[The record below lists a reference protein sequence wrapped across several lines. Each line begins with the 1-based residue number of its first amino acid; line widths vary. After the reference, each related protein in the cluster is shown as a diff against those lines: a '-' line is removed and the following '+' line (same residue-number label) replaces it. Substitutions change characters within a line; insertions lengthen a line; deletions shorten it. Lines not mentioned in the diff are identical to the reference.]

1 MIKGAALS
9 GFVSGFGEEFA
20 RGIEER
26 KSRFDKYEDEQIA
39 TAKAKEPYLAK
50 DRASADSAILMMN
63 NLKRDFGLS
72 NEDFIGLAQSN
83 TDIESVYKSIYTAQ
97 KQYDNMPNGGK
108 LSRAD
113 IMGTLKIPETFE
125 IPQGVTAEDMIY
137 KIFTNNA
144 YNLSQDPNNKS
155 EEHKANSF
163 GKAISS
169 ALMLNPKTSAR
180 EAVNNMEIMGIRGES
195 LLNYTPGQRGTA
207 IEGLQASPFT
217 LPDIEYDKDQLM
229 RTSNRYEKDIL
240 QSFGALDEN
249 GNIKLNEEGLNK
261 LLQVSGDKMNGLQ
274 KARRAGSSF
283 AKLETMILSQGLDLG
298 FGIGNKRN
306 AVLQDIAIEINT
318 KEEVDNFIKNVNNGS
333 ASRLIIE
340 SFKSKGNIDDD
351 TIEAILGTVTTSSSS
366 NTTIVDP
373 LSSVSPNPALLNGKD
388 SVTSTTDTST
398 MSVAERLAA
407 NAVSGDED
415 IPTSDLS
422 NLDLK
427 DATYNEE
434 ENAWYDNLTKKKI
447 VDPKSALANSVGL
460 RKLED
465 STFMDGVMSLIGG
478 DFAKDYFDKK
488 PEDNVS
494 IAKVEEKPEDKV
506 EDKGIMTSPKLRPS
520 DLKIEK
526 IIEEKLEPEEAS
538 NLKEQFNAN
547 PKDSI
552 WESIVK
558 VMSSKEYAQIQRDK
572 RMAAAIQKIK
582 ESRPELRTKRPDAIG
597 FTLSDLRS
605 ILDSELPDAQKAM
618 AIKIMASI
626 KPNTAGLKIGTK

>member
-26 KSRFDKYEDEQIA
+26 RSRFDKYEDEQIA

-144 YNLSQDPNNKS
+144 YNLSQDPNNRS

-180 EAVNNMEIMGIRGES
+180 EAVNNMEIMGIRGEN

-217 LPDIEYDKDQLM
+217 LPDIEYDKDQLI

-249 GNIKLNEEGLNK
+249 GNIKLDEAGLNNA
-261 LLQVSGDKMNGLQ
+261 LTVAGDKMNGLQ

-283 AKLETMILSQGLDLG
+283 AKLETMILSQGLALG

-340 SFKSKGNIDDD
+340 SFKAKGNIDDD

-366 NTTIVDP
+366 NIAEVDP
-373 LSSVSPNPALLNGKD
+373 LSSVSPNPALLNGND

-407 NAVSGDED
+407 NAVSGGEN
-415 IPTSDLS
+415 IPASDLS
-422 NLDLK
+422 NLDIK

-447 VDPKSALANSVGL
+447 VDPNSALANSVGL

-478 DFAKDYFDKK
+478 DFAKDYFENK
-488 PEDNVS
+488 PEENVS
-494 IAKVEEKPEDKV
+494 VAKVEEKV

-526 IIEEKLEPEEAS
+526 VIEENLEPEEAS
-538 NLKEQFNAN
+538 NLKKQFNDN

-597 FTLSDLRS
+597 FTLSNLRS

-618 AIKIMASI
+618 AIKIMANI

>member
-20 RGIEER
+20 KGIEER
-26 KSRFDKYEDEQIA
+26 RSRFDKYEDEQIA

-144 YNLSQDPNNKS
+144 YNLSQDPNNRS

-180 EAVNNMEIMGIRGES
+180 EAVNNMEIMGIRGEN

-217 LPDIEYDKDQLM
+217 LPDIEYDKDQLI

-249 GNIKLNEEGLNK
+249 GNIKLDEAGLNNA
-261 LLQVSGDKMNGLQ
+261 LTVAGDKMNGLQ

-283 AKLETMILSQGLDLG
+283 AKLETMILSQGLALG

-340 SFKSKGNIDDD
+340 SFKAKGNIDDD

-366 NTTIVDP
+366 NIAEVDP
-373 LSSVSPNPALLNGKD
+373 LSSVSPNPALLNGND

-407 NAVSGDED
+407 NAVSGGEN
-415 IPTSDLS
+415 IPASDLS
-422 NLDLK
+422 NLDIK

-447 VDPKSALANSVGL
+447 VDPNSALANSVGL

-478 DFAKDYFDKK
+478 DFAKDYFENK
-488 PEDNVS
+488 PEENVS
-494 IAKVEEKPEDKV
+494 VAKVEEKV

-526 IIEEKLEPEEAS
+526 VIEENLEPEEAS
-538 NLKEQFNAN
+538 NLKKQFNDN

-597 FTLSDLRS
+597 FTLSNLRS

-618 AIKIMASI
+618 AIKIMANI

>member
-1 MIKGAALS
+1 MFKGAALS
-9 GFVSGFGEEFA
+9 GFVSGFGDEFA
-20 RGIEER
+20 KGISQRQE
-26 KSRFDKYEDEQIA
+26 RFDKYEDQQIA

-97 KQYDNMPNGGK
+97 KQFDNMPNGGK

-113 IMGTLKIPETFE
+113 IMGTLKIPESFE
-125 IPQGVTAEDMIY
+125 LPQGVTAEDMIY

-144 YNLSQDPNNKS
+144 YNLSQDPTNKS

-180 EAVNNMEIMGIRGES
+180 EAVNNMEILGIRGEN
-195 LLNYTPGQRGTA
+195 LLNYTPGKRGTA
-207 IEGLQASPFT
+207 IEGLQASPFA
-217 LPDIEYDKDQLM
+217 LPDIEYDKDQLI

-240 QSFGALDEN
+240 QSFGALDAN
-249 GNIKLNEEGLNK
+249 GNIRLDEEGLNK
-261 LLQVSGDKMNGLQ
+261 VLTVDGDKMNGLQ

-340 SFKSKGNIDDD
+340 AFKANGNIDDT
-351 TIEAILGTVTTSSSS
+351 TIDAILGTVSDLSS
-366 NTTIVDP
+366 NTATVDT
-373 LSSVSPNPALLNGKD
+373 LSNVSPNPALLNGN
-388 SVTSTTDTST
+388 TSASISTDTSN

-407 NAVSGDED
+407 NAVSGGEN
-415 IPTSDLS
+415 IPASDLS
-422 NLDLK
+422 NLDIK

-447 VDPKSALANSVGL
+447 LDPKGSLKNAPGF

-465 STFMDGVMSLIGG
+465 SSFMDGVMSLIGG
-478 DFAKDYFDKK
+478 DMAKDYFANK
-488 PEDNVS
+488 PKENDSV
-494 IAKVEEKPEDKV
+494 AKVEEKV

-552 WESIVK
+552 WESIVR
-558 VMSSKEYAQIQRDK
+558 VMSSKEYARIQSDK
-572 RMAAAIQKIK
+572 RMNEAIQKIK

>member
-26 KSRFDKYEDEQIA
+26 RSRFDKYEDEQIA

-125 IPQGVTAEDMIY
+125 LPQGVTAEDMIY

-144 YNLSQDPNNKS
+144 YNLSQDPNNRS

-180 EAVNNMEIMGIRGES
+180 EAVNNMEIMGIRGEN

-217 LPDIEYDKDQLM
+217 LPDIEYDKDQLI

-249 GNIKLNEEGLNK
+249 GNIKLDEAGLNSV
-261 LLQVSGDKMNGLQ
+261 LTVAGDKMNGLQ

-340 SFKSKGNIDDD
+340 SFKAKGNIDDD

-366 NTTIVDP
+366 NIAEVDP
-373 LSSVSPNPALLNGKD
+373 LSSVSPNPALLNGND

-407 NAVSGDED
+407 NAVSGGEN
-415 IPTSDLS
+415 IPASDLS
-422 NLDLK
+422 NLDIK

-447 VDPKSALANSVGL
+447 VDPNSALANSVGL

-478 DFAKDYFDKK
+478 DFAKDYFENK
-488 PEDNVS
+488 PEENVS
-494 IAKVEEKPEDKV
+494 VAKVEEKV

-526 IIEEKLEPEEAS
+526 VIEENLEPEEAS
-538 NLKEQFNAN
+538 NLKKQFNDN

-597 FTLSDLRS
+597 FTLSNLRS

-618 AIKIMASI
+618 AIKIMANI

>member
-1 MIKGAALS
+1 MFKGAALS
-9 GFVSGFGEEFA
+9 GFVSGFGDEFA
-20 RGIEER
+20 KGISER
-26 KSRFDKYEDEQIA
+26 QERFDKYEDQQIA

-113 IMGTLKIPETFE
+113 IMGTLKIPENFE

-180 EAVNNMEIMGIRGES
+180 EAVNNMEIMGIRGEN

-217 LPDIEYDKDQLM
+217 LPDIEYDKDQLV

-240 QSFGALDEN
+240 QSFGALDAN
-249 GNIKLNEEGLNK
+249 GNIRLDEKGLNK
-261 LLQVSGDKMNGLQ
+261 VLTVDGDKMNGLQ

-340 SFKSKGNIDDD
+340 AFKANGNIDDT
-351 TIEAILGTVTTSSSS
+351 TIDAILGTVSDSSSD
-366 NTTIVDP
+366 TAKVDP
-373 LSSVSPNPALLNGKD
+373 LSNVSPNPALLNGN
-388 SVTSTTDTST
+388 TSASISTDTST

-407 NAVSGDED
+407 NAVSGGKN
-415 IPTSDLS
+415 IPASDLS
-422 NLDLK
+422 NLDIK

-447 VDPKSALANSVGL
+447 LDPKGSLKNAPGF

-465 STFMDGVMSLIGG
+465 SSFMDGVMSFIGG
-478 DFAKDYFDKK
+478 DMAKDYFANK
-488 PEDNVS
+488 PKEKDNV
-494 IAKVEEKPEDKV
+494 AKVEEKA

-552 WESIVK
+552 WESIVR
-558 VMSSKEYAQIQRDK
+558 VMSSKEYARIQSDK
-572 RMAAAIQKIK
+572 RMDEAIQKIK

>member
-9 GFVSGFGEEFA
+9 GFVSGFGDEFA
-20 RGIEER
+20 KGISER
-26 KSRFDKYEDEQIA
+26 QERFDKYEDQQIA

-83 TDIESVYKSIYTAQ
+83 TDIDSVYKSIYTAQ

-144 YNLSQDPNNKS
+144 YNLSQDPNNRS

-217 LPDIEYDKDQLM
+217 LPDIEYDKDQLI

-249 GNIKLNEEGLNK
+249 GNIKLDEAGLNSV
-261 LLQVSGDKMNGLQ
+261 LTVAGDKMNGLQ

-351 TIEAILGTVTTSSSS
+351 TIEAILGTVTSSSS
-366 NTTIVDP
+366 NNAEVDP
-373 LSSVSPNPALLNGKD
+373 LSSVSPNPALYGND

-407 NAVSGDED
+407 NAVSGGED

-434 ENAWYDNLTKKKI
+434 ENAWYDNLSKKKI
-447 VDPKSALANSVGL
+447 VDPKGSLKNAPGF
-460 RKLED
+460 RMLEG

-494 IAKVEEKPEDKV
+494 IAKVEEKAEDKV

-572 RMAAAIQKIK
+572 SMAAAIQKIK

>member
-20 RGIEER
+20 KGIEER
-26 KSRFDKYEDEQIA
+26 RSRFDKYEDEQIA

-97 KQYDNMPNGGK
+97 KQFDNMPNGGK
-108 LSRAD
+108 LSRQD

-125 IPQGVTAEDMIY
+125 LPQGVTAEDMIY

-144 YNLSQDPNNKS
+144 YNLSQDPNNRS

-180 EAVNNMEIMGIRGES
+180 EAVNNMEIMGIRGEN

-217 LPDIEYDKDQLM
+217 LPDIEYDKDQLI

-249 GNIKLNEEGLNK
+249 GNIKLDEAGLNSV
-261 LLQVSGDKMNGLQ
+261 LTVAGDKMNGLQ

-340 SFKSKGNIDDD
+340 SFKAKGNIDDD

-366 NTTIVDP
+366 NIAEVDP
-373 LSSVSPNPALLNGKD
+373 LSSVSPNPALLKGND

-407 NAVSGDED
+407 NAVSGGEN
-415 IPTSDLS
+415 IPASDLS
-422 NLDLK
+422 NLDIK

-478 DFAKDYFDKK
+478 DFAKDYFENK
-488 PEDNVS
+488 PEENVS
-494 IAKVEEKPEDKV
+494 VAKVEEKV

-526 IIEEKLEPEEAS
+526 VIEENLEPEEAS
-538 NLKEQFNAN
+538 NLKKQFNDN

-597 FTLSDLRS
+597 FTLSNLRS

-618 AIKIMASI
+618 AIKIMANI